1 MAAWQFRK
9 GLHDLGNGLWA
20 YLQPDGSW
28 GWSNAGLIVDGDT
41 CLLVD
46 TLFDVQLTGE
56 MLASMRAATPA
67 ARRIPRVVNTHNNG
81 DHVFG
86 NQLVADSEIIASRA
100 CAEDME
106 LRRPEHMAAMVKNW
120 RELGPGAQFMH
131 EIMGQYFRFDEV
143 RHTPPTRTFEGRLD
157 LKVGSK
163 DVHLIEV
170 GPAHTR
176 GDVLVWVPQDSTV
189 FTGDIVF
196 MNGHP
201 ILWAGPVNN
210 WIAAL
215 DLMMSWDV
223 QTVVPGHGPITD
235 RSGLQ
240 GLRDYFVY
248 IRDETRKRFDAGM
261 SAEEAAWDI
270 QMDGWSHWLDAERI
284 VVNVHVL
291 YRDFSGMPLEKR
303 EEGEVLRLFG
313 LMRKYRCEKCGGLHQ
328 PQTA

>member
-1 MAAWQFRK
+1 MASWQFSK

-46 TLFDVQLTGE
+46 TLFDLKLTGE
-56 MLASMRAATPA
+56 MLASMRAATPV
-67 ARRIPRVVNTHNNG
+67 ARHIPRVVNTHNNG

-86 NQLVADSEIIASRA
+86 NQLVADSEIIASKA

-106 LRRPEHMAAMVKNW
+106 LRRPEALSGMI
-120 RELGPGAQFMH
+120 RRRDELGPGAQFMY
-131 EIMGQYFRFDEV
+131 ETMGRHFNFDDV
-143 RHTPPTRTFEGRLD
+143 KHTAPTRTFEGRLD
-157 LKVGSK
+157 LKVGDK

-201 ILWAGPVNN
+201 ILWAGPIGN

-215 DLMMSWDV
+215 DLMMSSDV

-248 IRDETRKRFDAGM
+248 IRDETRKRYDAGM

-270 QMDGWSHWLDAERI
+270 QMDGWSHWHDAERI

-291 YRDFSGMPLEKR
+291 YREFAGVPIEKR

-313 LMRKYRCEKCGGLHQ
+313 LMRKYRCEKCGGIHEPKL
-328 PQTA
+328 T

>member
-284 VVNVHVL
+284 VVNVHML

>member
-176 GDVLVWVPQDSTV
+176 GDVLVWVPEDSTV

>member
-1 MAAWQFRK
+1 
-9 GLHDLGNGLWA
+9 
-20 YLQPDGSW
+20 
-28 GWSNAGLIVDGDT
+28 
-41 CLLVD
+41 
-46 TLFDVQLTGE
+46 LTAD
-56 MLASMRAATPA
+56 MLAAMRAAVPA
-67 ARRIPRVVNTHNNG
+67 ARHIPRVINTHNNG

-100 CAEDME
+100 CAEEME
-106 LRRPEHMAAMVKNW
+106 ERRPEGLAEMLRNW
-120 RELGPGAQFMH
+120 RALGPGGQFFY
-131 EIMGQYFRFDEV
+131 ETMGRKFKFDGI
-143 RHTPPTRTFEGRLD
+143 RHTPPTRVFEGRLD
-157 LKVGSK
+157 LKVGDK
-163 DVHLIEV
+163 DVRLVEV

-176 GDVLVWVPQDSTV
+176 GDVIVWVPQDRTV

-201 ILWAGPVNN
+201 ILWAGPVDN

-248 IRDETRKRFDAGM
+248 IRDEARKRYDAGM

-270 QMDGWSHWLDAERI
+270 RMDGWSHWLDGERI

-291 YRDFSGMPLEKR
+291 YQQFSGGALKPR
-303 EEGEVLRLFG
+303 DEGEVMRLFG
-313 LMRKYRCEKCGGLHQ
+313 LMRKYRCDKCGGVHD
-328 PQTA
+328 PAA

>member
-1 MAAWQFRK
+1 MAAWQFTK
-9 GLHDLGNGLWA
+9 GLHDIGNGLWA

-28 GWSNAGLIVDGDT
+28 GWSNAGLITDGDQ

-46 TLFDVQLTGE
+46 TLFDLKLTGE
-56 MLASMRAATPA
+56 MLDAMRAAAPV

-86 NQLVADSEIIASRA
+86 NQLVADAEIIASKA

-106 LRRPEHMAAMVKNW
+106 LRKPEDLASMIRSW
-120 RELGPGAQFMH
+120 RELGPGGQFFK
-131 EIMGQYFRFDEV
+131 ETMGRHFRFDDV
-143 RHTPPTRTFEGRLD
+143 VHTPPTRTFEGRLD
-157 LKVGSK
+157 LKVGDK
-163 DVHLIEV
+163 DVHLVEV

-176 GDVLVWVPQDSTV
+176 GDVIVWVPQDRTV

-201 ILWAGPVNN
+201 ILWAGPVDN

-215 DLMMSWDV
+215 DLMMSWDA

-248 IRDETRKRFDAGM
+248 IRDEARKRFDAGM
-261 SAEEAAWDI
+261 TAEEASWDI
-270 QMDGWSHWLDAERI
+270 RMDGWTHWTDAERI

-291 YRDFSGMPLEKR
+291 YREFSGGVLKHR
-303 EEGEVLRLFG
+303 EEGEVLRLFA
-313 LMRKYRCEKCGGLHQ
+313 LMRKYRCEKCGGIHEPKTQ
-328 PQTA
+328 

>member
-1 MAAWQFRK
+1 MASWQFSK

-46 TLFDVQLTGE
+46 TLFDLKLTGE
-56 MLASMRAATPA
+56 MLASMRAATPV
-67 ARRIPRVVNTHNNG
+67 ARHIPRVVNTHNNG

-86 NQLVADSEIIASRA
+86 NQLVADSEIIASKA

-106 LRRPEHMAAMVKNW
+106 LRRPEALSGMI
-120 RELGPGAQFMH
+120 RRRDELGPGAQFMY
-131 EIMGQYFRFDEV
+131 ETMGRHFNFDDV
-143 RHTPPTRTFEGRLD
+143 KHTAPTRTFEGRLD
-157 LKVGSK
+157 LKVGDK

-201 ILWAGPVNN
+201 ILWAGPIGN

-248 IRDETRKRFDAGM
+248 IRDETRKRYDAGM

-270 QMDGWSHWLDAERI
+270 QMDGWSHWHDAERI

-291 YRDFSGMPLEKR
+291 YREFAGVPIEKR
-303 EEGEVLRLFG
+303 EESEVLRLFG
-313 LMRKYRCEKCGGLHQ
+313 LMRKYRCEKCGGIHEPKL
-328 PQTA
+328 T

>member
-46 TLFDVQLTGE
+46 TFFDVQLTGE